1 MNHNFAFVSIYE
13 TAMGLLNLDYFT
25 ISPELLRANLFICLP
40 FYC

>member
-1 MNHNFAFVSIYE
+1 MNHNFAFFSIYE

-25 ISPELLRANLFICLP
+25 ISPEVLRANLFIFLL

>member
-25 ISPELLRANLFICLP
+25 ISPEDLSANLSICLP